1 MSDSNKHPVSEVIEE
16 HLQRYLDDLGE
27 IPPNHIYPMVLAF
40 IEKPILDVVM
50 KHANQNQSLA
60 AKYLGINRNTLHKK
74 LVEHGLISH

>member
-1 MSDSNKHPVSEVIEE
+1 MPNSTKHPVSEVIEV

-27 IPPNHIYPMVLAF
+27 IPPSNIYPMVLAF
-40 IEKPILDVVM
+40 IEKPVLDLVM

-74 LVEHGLISH
+74 LVEHGLISN